1 MLSIAAD
8 GTRLISY
15 IILRKLKNPPAV
27 KTSSNIALTTS
38 DSGFMD
44 QNLMLDYVDRVI
56 LPQTKF
62 INSDGSIGYHPC
74 LLILDDFSA
83 HKVQRVFEYMRK
95 FNILPYF
102 IPGGY
107 TYCGQPLDVV
117 LNRPFKCRLRVL
129 YEDHQYLVKTTMPLD
144 RHGKKQSTWLIR
156 RRNNTRFNK
165 KIFCM
170 LWS

>member
-8 GTRLISY
+8 GTLLISY
-15 IILRKLKNPPAV
+15 VILRKLKNPPAV

-95 FNILPYF
+95 LNIL
-102 IPGGY
+102 
-107 TYCGQPLDVV
+107 
-117 LNRPFKCRLRVL
+117 
-129 YEDHQYLVKTTMPLD
+129 
-144 RHGKKQSTWLIR
+144 S
-156 RRNNTRFNK
+156 
-165 KIFCM
+165 
-170 LWS
+170 